1 MLIKTASNTF
11 KAISTL
17 TTMPAIS
24 QHARIIRVPSFFSP
38 SLECNKRKNRGKLRL
53 RIAINLPDESALSNS
68 AWLLTACA
76 QTIFVR
82 LRLTLGK
89 NLIGSGETLLL
100 LLHRAASETR
110 EATKLYFIRSCFA
123 FASVTDSRT
132 WPSLHQ
138 YSRDRANHD
147 PIFAS

>member
-38 SLECNKRKNRGKLRL
+38 SLECNKRKKRRKLRL
-53 RIAINLPDESALSNS
+53 RIAINLPDKSAFSNS
-68 AWLLTACA
+68 ARLLTACA

-82 LRLTLGK
+82 LPSTLGK
-89 NLIGSGETLLL
+89 NLVGSGETWQHELLS
-100 LLHRAASETR
+100 LHRAASETR
-110 EATKLYFIRSCFA
+110 EATKLYFIRSRFA
-123 FASVTDSRT
+123 FASVTLMDLTFS
-132 WPSLHQ
+132 PSVFP
-138 YSRDRANHD
+138 RPRE
-147 PIFAS
+147 P